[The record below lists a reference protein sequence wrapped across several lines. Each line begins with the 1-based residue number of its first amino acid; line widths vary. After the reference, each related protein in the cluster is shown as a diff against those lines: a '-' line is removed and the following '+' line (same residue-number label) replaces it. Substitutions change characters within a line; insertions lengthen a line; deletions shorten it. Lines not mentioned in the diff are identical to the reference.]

1 MTTEELAEFFLA
13 RLYELAE
20 GAPHPNFLFSV
31 ENVLRKFE
39 MTGREELQK
48 ALHYLGERGF
58 IILASDDRV
67 GGMSAGITLEGSTFV
82 ESGGK
87 TGRIES
93 YRRPLESFSKSIF
106 APSPLPI
113 DRERTEA
120 MKEQQDFIYARHA
133 VEALLEDIEDA
144 LKKDDTVAAEVK
156 SDLLSDVATF
166 RIQMDRNVKS
176 RQIIDVL
183 LSHLSRTPS
192 IAPLVTGLTHI
203 IDVYFR

>member
-20 GAPHPNFLFSV
+20 EAPHPNFLFSV

-58 IILASDDRV
+58 IILASDDRA

-82 ESGGK
+82 ENGGE
-87 TGRIES
+87 TGMIES
-93 YRRPLESFSKSIF
+93 YRRPLEAFSKTIF
-106 APSPLPI
+106 APSSLPI
-113 DRERTEA
+113 DQERTGA
-120 MKEQQDFIYARHA
+120 VKEEQDFIYARHA

-176 RQIIDVL
+176 GQIIDVL

-192 IAPLVTGLTHI
+192 ITPLVTGLIHI
-203 IDVYFR
+203 VGIYFR

>member
-20 GAPHPNFLFSV
+20 EAPHPNFLFSV

-82 ESGGK
+82 ENGGE
-87 TGRIES
+87 TGMIES
-93 YRRPLESFSKSIF
+93 YAGPASLFQKPFSH
-106 APSPLPI
+106 PLPYRLI
-113 DRERTEA
+113 R
-120 MKEQQDFIYARHA
+120 KELR
-133 VEALLEDIEDA
+133 
-144 LKKDDTVAAEVK
+144 
-156 SDLLSDVATF
+156 
-166 RIQMDRNVKS
+166 R
-176 RQIIDVL
+176 
-183 LSHLSRTPS
+183 
-192 IAPLVTGLTHI
+192 
-203 IDVYFR
+203 

>member
-20 GAPHPNFLFSV
+20 EAPHPNFLFSV
-31 ENVLRKFE
+31 ENVLRKSE

-48 ALHYLGERGF
+48 ALDYLGERGF

-67 GGMSAGITLEGSTFV
+67 GGMSAGITLDGSTFV
-82 ESGGK
+82 EKGGG
-87 TGRIES
+87 TGTIES
-93 YRRPLESFSKSIF
+93 YCRPRQTFSKACF
-106 APSPLPI
+106 APSSLPI
-113 DRERTEA
+113 NHERTLA
-120 MKEQQDFIYARHA
+120 AKEEQDFLYARRA

-166 RIQMDRNVKS
+166 KIQMDRNVKS
-176 RQIIDVL
+176 GQIIDVL
-183 LSHLSRTPS
+183 LDHLSRTPS

-203 IDVYFR
+203 VDIYFR